1 MARFLFATLPAD
13 GHFKPLTGLA
23 VHLRDLGHDV
33 RWYTGPSYARHLEGL
48 GIPHLPYDQARDVN
62 GENIA
67 ELFPERA
74 GLSGPK
80 LIAFDFERIFVDNCE
95 AHFRDIEAI
104 RRDFPFD
111 AIIADDG
118 LYAIKLVHEKLGVP
132 VYAVGVAPLMFNSR
146 DAPPNFFGLKPART
160 PVGRVRDRVVDA
172 LLRSTMKQGVA
183 RFNELLVAEGLTP
196 LGSPRDFFDLP
207 ARASRRFFQSGVPGF
222 EYPRSDLPENVR
234 FVGALLPHQRASA
247 EPLPHEDR
255 LRSSHS
261 VVVVSQG
268 TVDNRDPEKL
278 IAPTLEALAG
288 TDHLVVAT
296 TGGRNTAEL
305 RRRFPAE
312 NLLVEDW
319 IDFNRLMPH
328 ASLFIC
334 NGGFG
339 SIMLAFGNGLPVLS
353 AGKREGKN
361 DVNARIDHFGLGI
374 DLRTEQPTAKQ
385 IARGVERILRDDGYA
400 QRVARLRAELQTY
413 DPFERI
419 AHEIAASGGVI
430 TSPPGPPR

>member
-1 MARFLFATLPAD
+1 
-13 GHFKPLTGLA
+13 
-23 VHLRDLGHDV
+23 
-33 RWYTGPSYARHLEGL
+33 
-48 GIPHLPYDQARDVN
+48 
-62 GENIA
+62 
-67 ELFPERA
+67 
-74 GLSGPK
+74 
-80 LIAFDFERIFVDNCE
+80 
-95 AHFRDIEAI
+95 
-104 RRDFPFD
+104 
-111 AIIADDG
+111 
-118 LYAIKLVHEKLGVP
+118 VP